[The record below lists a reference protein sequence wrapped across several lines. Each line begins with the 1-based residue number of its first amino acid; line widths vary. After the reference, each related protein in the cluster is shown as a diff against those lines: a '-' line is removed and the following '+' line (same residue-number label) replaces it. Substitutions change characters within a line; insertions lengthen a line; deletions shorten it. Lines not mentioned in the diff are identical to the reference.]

1 MIYIARKCGICRKE
15 GHDRRTCPTPDNKD
29 NKWFNSP
36 KLNDGPLF
44 VEVFWFLSIL
54 PLIPVIF
61 VSVAAPPILC
71 ALLMLIFIYRIGLI
85 RIYGYFRPNW
95 KETDPKGSVIGE
107 ALDDLTQPVED
118 FVDETREDIIEKLKE
133 VDENMSQYEWYRKNR
148 IAIFIAAGFA
158 LFLALVVTQVIIE
171 EFLIT

>member
-15 GHDRRTCPTPDNKD
+15 GHDRRTCPQPTNKSND
-29 NKWFNSP
+29 WFNNP
-36 KLNDGPLF
+36 RWNNGPLF

-61 VSVAAPPILC
+61 VIPPIFIP
-71 ALLMLIFIYRIGLI
+71 LLFLLLLYRIALI
-85 RIYGYFRPNW
+85 RIYGYFRPDW
-95 KETDPKGSVIGE
+95 EETDPRGSVIVE
-107 ALDDLTQPVED
+107 ALDDLTQPLED
-118 FVDETREDIIEKLKE
+118 FVDETREDVKEKLKE
-133 VDENMSQYEWYRKNR
+133 FDEYMSEHEWYRKNR

-158 LFLALVVTQVIIE
+158 LFFAVIVTQVIIE

>member
-29 NKWFNSP
+29 NNWFNSP

-44 VEVFWFLSIL
+44 VELFWFLSIL

>member
-1 MIYIARKCGICRKE
+1 VIYIARKCGICRKE

-95 KETDPKGSVIGE
+95 EETDPKGSVIGE

-118 FVDETREDIIEKLKE
+118 FVDETREGIKEKLKE
-133 VDENMSQYEWYRKNR
+133 FDENMSEYEWYRKNR
-148 IAIFIAAGFA
+148 TAIIIAAGFA
-158 LFLALVVTQVIIE
+158 LFFALVVTQVIIE